1 MKHTVS
7 ATYDRGL
14 YTYFL
19 DGKEFIRT
27 IDRFTHA
34 TIYTRVN
41 PGKNQGESVWVF
53 PTKTNRRSHRKTI
66 ERIGGEFWGVVAISG
81 IFPN

>member
-1 MKHTVS
+1 MQHTVS

-19 DGKEFIRT
+19 DGTEFIRT
-27 IDRFTHA
+27 MSRFTHA
-34 TIYTRVN
+34 TIYTRQGD
-41 PGKNQGESVWVF
+41 GKDTGESVWVF
-53 PTKTNRRSHRKTI
+53 PTSTNRRSRRRTI
-66 ERIGGEFWGVVAISG
+66 ERLGAEFWGVVTISG

>member
-1 MKHTVS
+1 MQHTVS

-34 TIYTRVN
+34 TIYTRQN
-41 PGKNQGESVWVF
+41 AGKDTGESVWVF
-53 PTKTNRRSHRKTI
+53 PTKTNRKSNRKHL
-66 ERIGGEFWGVVAISG
+66 ERIGGEFWGVVTISG